1 MRRPRLAAARLLGT
15 MGAGRKLSTPGWP
28 DKFLPDKDGANYM
41 EPISQT
47 LFELGGELWKE
58 FLYILPYLAIGVLCE
73 AIIRTF
79 KWHVKIRKALTHYGM
94 LAIPAATLLG
104 VASPLCACATL
115 PLVISLLVA
124 GLPLAPAMAL
134 LVTSPLMSP
143 AAFSMLSGMLGGGW
157 AVVILVCAVLLG
169 LLAGYVTHLLHP
181 FGFSEEVI
189 FRKQLPPGDFHD
201 PAYPVE
207 SLRCE
212 CGQQLSHRVDR
223 CTHNKLLVFLAR
235 FWEGTLKIGKFA
247 LLGLV
252 IEVVAML
259 FIPNAWV
266 TGLLES
272 DGIASILILTFAA
285 VPLHLPQVTAASMLF
300 GYYLPDPGQL
310 IPLAKGAGI
319 AMLVGGPVTA
329 LPVMGVFITMFKPRV
344 LALYLTVCI
353 GGTIILALLFRA
365 LPIAL

>member
-1 MRRPRLAAARLLGT
+1 MEQFSHT
-15 MGAGRKLSTPGWP
+15 ML
-28 DKFLPDKDGANYM
+28 
-41 EPISQT
+41 
-47 LFELGGELWKE
+47 ELGAELWKE
-58 FLYILPYLAIGVLCE
+58 FVYILPYLAIGVLCE
-73 AIIRTF
+73 AVIRTL

-134 LVTSPLMSP
+134 LVTSPIMSP
-143 AAFSMLSGMLGGGW
+143 AAFSMISGMLGFPW
-157 AVVILVCAVLLG
+157 AVTILVCAVLLG
-169 LLAGYVTHLLHP
+169 LLAGYVTHFLRRY
-181 FGFSEEVI
+181 GFSEDLI
-189 FRKQLPPGDFHD
+189 FRSQLPAGDFHD
-201 PAYPVE
+201 PDYPVE

-247 LLGLV
+247 LIGLL
-252 IEVVAML
+252 IEVVAMM
-259 FIPNAWV
+259 FIPNEWIA
-266 TGLLES
+266 GLLEGN
-272 DGIASILILTFAA
+272 GIASVLVLTLAA

-300 GYYLPDPGQL
+300 GFYLPGPGEI

-319 AMLVGGPVTA
+319 ALLIGGPVTA

-344 LALYLTVCI
+344 LVLYISLCV
-353 GGTIILALLFRA
+353 GGTILLALTLRA
-365 LPIAL
+365 LPIVL